1 MEWNLPA
8 EVVGLGV
15 ALGCGLL
22 IGVEREQERQITDH
36 PGRRAAG
43 VRTCALLALCG
54 GMATLL
60 GPVGLAVVGGFV
72 ALIIVSGYH
81 ATRGE
86 HPGLTTEVA
95 LLATFLVGA
104 VAMQTAALAAAL
116 AIAIT
121 LLLQSK
127 AWLHRFARE
136 TLSETELNDA
146 LLLLASALIV
156 LPLLPDHAIGP
167 FEALNLRKLWL
178 LVVLVMAINA
188 AGYAAVRLLG
198 PRLGLPLTGLAGGF
212 VSSSA
217 TIGGMA
223 QRSRQSPTLARG
235 CAAAGMASNVST
247 ILLAALLLGAAH
259 GELLRRLGTGLLLSG
274 LLTIAYAAWLGWRA
288 PSSKRG
294 NGAGLSERPFHFG
307 HALSFAALIAVV
319 LTVSQLLGAWFGQSG
334 AWLTAAAAGFA
345 DAHAVTISMAELA
358 AGGKLEL
365 EAAALAVL
373 LALTTNTL
381 TKALLTVSSGHADY
395 RRALLP
401 GLVLMLGGVWLG
413 WWIGGWY

>member
-1 MEWNLPA
+1 MEWAFPDEAL
-8 EVVGLGV
+8 GLVV

-22 IGVEREQERQITDH
+22 IGVEREQERQH
-36 PGRRAAG
+36 GEHAGRRAAG
-43 VRTCALLALCG
+43 VRTCGLLALAG
-54 GMATLL
+54 GISALL
-60 GPVGLAVVGGFV
+60 GPVALGVVGGFV
-72 ALIIVSGYH
+72 ALIIASGYH
-81 ATRGE
+81 ATRAE

-95 LLATFLVGA
+95 LLVTSLIGA
-104 VAMQTAALAAAL
+104 LAMQFAPLAAAL
-116 AIAIT
+116 AVTMT

-156 LPLLPDHAIGP
+156 LPVLPDGPIGP

-223 QRSRQSPTLARG
+223 QRSRQTPALARA
-235 CAAAGMASNVST
+235 CAAAGMASNIST
-247 ILLAALLLGAAH
+247 LLLIALLLGA
-259 GELLRRLGTGLLLSG
+259 GDPTLLRRLGIGLLLG
-274 LLTIAYAAWLGWRA
+274 GCLTVGYAVFLGRRA
-288 PSSKRG
+288 PLPGEG
-294 NGAGLSERPFHFG
+294 NGSGLSERPFHFG

-319 LTVSQLLGAWFGQSG
+319 LLISQFLSDWLGSG
-334 AWLTAAAAGFA
+334 GALLTAAAAGFA

-358 AGGKLEL
+358 AGGQLT
-365 EAAALAVL
+365 ATSGSIAVL
-373 LALTTNTL
+373 LALTTNTV
-381 TKALLTVSSGHADY
+381 TKALLTVSAGHTDY

-401 GLVLMLGGVWLG
+401 GLALMLGGVWLG
-413 WWIGGWY
+413 WWLGSF